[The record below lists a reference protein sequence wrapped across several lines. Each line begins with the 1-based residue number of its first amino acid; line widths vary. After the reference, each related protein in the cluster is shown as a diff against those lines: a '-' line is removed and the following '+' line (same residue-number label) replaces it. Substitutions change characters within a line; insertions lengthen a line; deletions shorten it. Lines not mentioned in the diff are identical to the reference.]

1 MCKAIADQRNHK
13 KKFESVVKQRFQIF
27 SWFERKAL

>member
-13 KKFESVVKQRFQIF
+13 KNFESDASHRFQNF